1 MTNFS
6 STSLKI
12 TILYLDSTPVVKR
25 ILLLSPRQYLVIS
38 VRLKN
43 LGANK
48 LGQRVDPKEDY
59 HLKFWQQNVSSV
71 TASNIIILKV
81 VTSLDPS
88 AEIKIRMAARE
99 LYDEDLSLKIG
110 SYVHGS
116 RSDFTALEVK
126 YHKACYQTYLNKV
139 R

>member
-12 TILYLDSTPVVKR
+12 TILYLDTTLVVTR
-25 ILLLSPRQYLVIS
+25 ISLLSPRQYQVIP

-48 LGQRVDPKEDY
+48 LGQRVDPKEDH

-71 TASNIIILKV
+71 TASNNNLKV

-99 LYDEDLSLKIG
+99 LHDEDLSLKIG